1 MFELW
6 RWTMLQLVF
15 AKSVTWQEK
24 GIESV
29 VAERLNCY
37 LGYVA
42 FAAVLFSKEC
52 CHEKT
57 SSASLLKSCYLDC
70 FYWYVVAQG

>member
-1 MFELW
+1 MQ
-6 RWTMLQLVF
+6 QLVL

-24 GIESV
+24 AIES

-37 LGYVA
+37 LGFVA

-52 CHEKT
+52 CREKT
-57 SSASLLKSCYLDC
+57 SSASLLKSYYLDC
-70 FYWYVVAQG
+70 FY